1 MATMRDRTIEDKRNR
16 NGKREKK
23 KQERAIE
30 IKRGV
35 YNDCLQWS
43 KNYKMYNID
52 KKPGRRMG
60 GSGGGGGGSNTH
72 R

>member
-1 MATMRDRTIEDKRNR
+1 MRDRTIKDKRNR
-16 NGKREKK
+16 NGKREKR

-30 IKRGV
+30 IKRRV
-35 YNDCLQWS
+35 YNDCVQLS

-52 KKPGRRMG
+52 KKLGQRMGG
-60 GSGGGGGGSNTH
+60 GSGGGGNTH